1 MKRLL
6 LLLFL
11 ELSLALGTTNLKS
24 QILDNSMFRIYRA
37 QFIMGTVTQLRLNFD
52 NTYELKIIEIDCSL
66 CDHDELRNSIN
77 SSGNWM
83 QKNDTLYLDQNKKL
97 LIVEDSKIRPL
108 FLLGLNTDSIS
119 KEQHK
124 MLNQRTIDS
133 HLNDFNLVY
142 DTYQDGVAKLI
153 IDKYRFR
160 KEEYEIELK
169 PNASIKDMRYYW
181 DGKQRKKMK

>member
-1 MKRLL
+1 MKRLF

-11 ELSLALGTTNLKS
+11 ELSLALAAFNLKA

-37 QFIMGTVTQLRLNFD
+37 EFIMGTVTQLRLNSD
-52 NTYELKIIEIDCSL
+52 NSYEFKIIEIDCSL

-83 QKNDTLYLDQNKKL
+83 QNNDTLYLDQNRKL

-108 FLLGLNTDSIS
+108 FFFILTSDSIS
-119 KEQHK
+119 QEKHNT
-124 MLNQRTIDS
+124 LNQRTIDS

-142 DTYQDGVAKLI
+142 DTYPDGVAKLI

-169 PNASIKDMRYYW
+169 PNASVKNLRYYW
-181 DGKQRKKMK
+181 DGKQRKRMK